1 MTPSPDVTS
10 VLLHASYHDL
20 TVTDR
25 IVIDN
30 PCGDRCGDLLEVVW
44 GSSLRAIRPL
54 SPPALSR
61 IVGEVYVLTTPDM
74 TWC

>member
-10 VLLHASYHDL
+10 VLHASYHDL

-30 PCGDRCGDLLEVVW
+30 PCGDRCGGLLEVVW
-44 GSSLRAIRPL
+44 GSSLSSVGAHGRARL
-54 SPPALSR
+54 TVATAYRR
-61 IVGEVYVLTTPDM
+61 IYDEL
-74 TWC
+74 

>member
-1 MTPSPDVTS
+1 MIDRRTDAMTTSPGVSS

-30 PCGDRCGDLLEVVW
+30 PCGDRSGDVLEVVW
-44 GSSLRAIRPL
+44 GQA
-54 SPPALSR
+54 
-61 IVGEVYVLTTPDM
+61 
-74 TWC
+74 

>member
-1 MTPSPDVTS
+1 MTPLPDVSS

-30 PCGDRCGDLLEVVW
+30 PYGNCSSDVLAVVW
-44 GSSLRAIRPL
+44 VSG
-54 SPPALSR
+54 LSR
-61 IVGEVYVLTTPDM
+61 
-74 TWC
+74 